1 MLRLQLHSE
10 SRSTGLSSPR
20 KATTGT
26 AVESRGRGL
35 TARRAAAIFIAIQLI
50 GLGLY
55 PAPSILSRDPATMN
69 NPAVR
74 QFFDE
79 LLFWIIGVVII
90 ILPVVLFANAFGPL
104 FDETWADA
112 RDRSK
117 AVRDRNFVA
126 VAAITAT
133 LLAAGAAVFV
143 FSRKPTSS
151 DEIAQLWHA
160 KILLTGRLSLPADP
174 NPEFFGIDNV
184 VDQGRWY
191 SQFPIGGPA
200 LMAVAML
207 FRATW
212 LLNPI
217 LAGLTVVNVYRF
229 ASKAYGQE
237 VARYAAVLSAL
248 CPYLLIMS
256 GSYMNHTMVVF
267 FTTLALSELP
277 VWIDGTGRARVRAA
291 VVIGLSLGAAMTI
304 RPLDAAVVTVVFGCL
319 LVQQAVVQRRIAG
332 LLIAAAAGALPLAGL
347 LIANKLTNGDAL
359 RFGYDVIWG
368 TNHSLGFH
376 NDPLGTAHTPARGLK
391 SVMSALMQLN
401 WSLFGW
407 PIAGLVVVSAALI
420 AIRTLQRWEI
430 VLLAWIEL
438 HLVAYSAFW
447 SEGHFLGPRYLFTL
461 VPAFLILAAR
471 GIVVG
476 VGSVTPRIRRSLIAG
491 LGAAMLGAWVFPRP
505 PFGPVGEARFARP
518 LRAALKLN
526 IDPVVNSL
534 DGKALIFVTEPASL
548 RLARRLWGLGISR
561 PDAIRLVS
569 QKDNCALLDAAV
581 EEATRPGT
589 PGERLARLEQTKTYT
604 PGRIAAADPAFRISD
619 VKSVTPKCLEEST
632 IDSQAGDAVSYGPT
646 LLRNEIGPDGRI
658 AGPIVFASDMN
669 EHNEVLRSRFGDRPW
684 YRLRLPSG
692 TVDRVPRLIPYQT
705 MATSSSPSTTP
716 EARPVSP

>member
-1 MLRLQLHSE
+1 MGSK
-10 SRSTGLSSPR
+10 R
-20 KATTGT
+20 KAATQQI
-26 AVESRGRGL
+26 VEPRPRAL
-35 TARRAAAIFIAIQLI
+35 TARRLAAVVIATQLI

-55 PAPSILSRDPATMN
+55 PAPVILSHDPATMN

-79 LLFWIIGVVII
+79 LLFWVIGVVII
-90 ILPVVLFANAFGPL
+90 IAPVIAFGNAFGPL

-112 RDRSK
+112 RDRLR
-117 AVRDRNFVA
+117 AVSDRTFVAIAA
-126 VAAITAT
+126 VAATV
-133 LLAAGAAVFV
+133 LAAAAAIFV

-184 VDQGRWY
+184 VDHGRWY
-191 SQFPIGGPA
+191 SQFPIGGPV
-200 LMAVAML
+200 LMALAMAL
-207 FRATW
+207 RATW

-217 LAGLTVVNVYRF
+217 LAGLTVINVYRF
-229 ASKAYGQE
+229 ASKAYGQD
-237 VARYAAVLSAL
+237 VGRFAAVLSAL

-267 FTTLALSELP
+267 FTTLALAELP
-277 VWIDGTGRARVRAA
+277 VCIDGTSRERVRAS
-291 VVIGLSLGAAMTI
+291 VVIGFSLGAAMTI
-304 RPLDAAVVTVVFGCL
+304 RPLDAAVVTLVFGCL
-319 LVQQAVVQRRIAG
+319 LLQQAVVQRRVSG
-332 LLIAAAAGALPLAGL
+332 LVIAAAAGAVPLAGL
-347 LIANKLTNGDAL
+347 LIVNKLTNGSPL
-359 RFGYDVIWG
+359 RFGYDIIWG
-368 TNHSLGFH
+368 TNHSLGVH
-376 NDPLGTAHTPARGLK
+376 TDPLGSAHTPVRGLK

-407 PIAGLVVVSAALI
+407 PIAGLVVISAALV
-420 AIRTLQRWEI
+420 AIKTLQRWEI

-438 HLVAYSAFW
+438 HLVAYEAFW

-476 VGSVTPRIRRSLIAG
+476 VGHAPPRVRRSLLAG

-505 PFGPVGEARFARP
+505 PFGPVGEARAARP
-518 LRAALKLN
+518 LRAALKVDV
-526 IDPVVNSL
+526 DPVVGSL
-534 DGKALIFVTEPASL
+534 SGSKALIFVTEPASL

-581 EEATRPGT
+581 EEAKQQGT
-589 PGERLARLEQTKTYT
+589 PSERLARLDK
-604 PGRIAAADPAFRISD
+604 
-619 VKSVTPKCLEEST
+619 VKV
-632 IDSQAGDAVSYGPT
+632 
-646 LLRNEIGPDGRI
+646 
-658 AGPIVFASDMN
+658 
-669 EHNEVLRSRFGDRPW
+669 
-684 YRLRLPSG
+684 
-692 TVDRVPRLIPYQT
+692 
-705 MATSSSPSTTP
+705 
-716 EARPVSP
+716 

>member
-1 MLRLQLHSE
+1 MPA
-10 SRSTGLSSPR
+10 STL
-20 KATTGT
+20 
-26 AVESRGRGL
+26 
-35 TARRAAAIFIAIQLI
+35 RRAAAILIAIQLI

-55 PAPSILSRDPATMN
+55 PAPSILSHDPATMN

-79 LLFWIIGVVII
+79 LLFWVIGVVII
-90 ILPVVLFANAFGPL
+90 IVPVVLFANAFGQL

-112 RDRSK
+112 RDRLRG
-117 AVRDRNFVA
+117 VRDRNFVG

-133 LLAAGAAVFV
+133 VLAAAAAVFV

-184 VDQGRWY
+184 VDHGRWY
-191 SQFPIGGPA
+191 SQFPIGGPVV
-200 LMAVAML
+200 MAIAMM

-229 ASKAYGQE
+229 AGKAYGQD
-237 VARYAAVLSAL
+237 VARFAAVLSAL

-267 FTTLALSELP
+267 FTTFALSELP
-277 VWIDGTGRARVRAA
+277 VWIDGTSRERVRAS

-304 RPLDAAVVTVVFGCL
+304 RPLDAAVVTLVFGCL
-319 LVQQAVVQRRIAG
+319 LLQHAVVQRRFSG
-332 LLIAAAAGALPLAGL
+332 LLITAAAGAVPLAGL
-347 LIANKLTNGDAL
+347 LLANKLTNGDAL

-376 NDPLGTAHTPARGLK
+376 NDPLGAAHTPARGLK

-407 PIAGLVVVSAALI
+407 PIAGLVIVSGALI
-420 AIRTLQRWEI
+420 AIRTLQRWEL

-438 HLVAYSAFW
+438 HLIAYSAFW

-461 VPAFLILAAR
+461 VPAFLVLAAR
-471 GIVVG
+471 GIVAG
-476 VGSVTPRIRRSLIAG
+476 VGNSSGRVRRILISG

-505 PFGPVGEARFARP
+505 PFGPLGEARAARP

-526 IDPVVNSL
+526 IDPVVASL
-534 DGKALIFVTEPASL
+534 DGGKALIFVTEPASL

-569 QKDNCALLDAAV
+569 QKDNCALLDAAL
-581 EEATRPGT
+581 EAAKQPGT
-589 PGERLARLEQTKTYT
+589 ANERLARLDKTKNYT
-604 PGRIAAADPAFRISD
+604 PSRLIAPDPSFRVSD
-619 VKSVTPKCLEEST
+619 MKSVSPKCWEEGV
-632 IDSQAGDAVSYGPT
+632 IDNTAGHAISFGPT
-646 LLRNEIGPDGRI
+646 LLRNEIGPDGHI
-658 AGPIVFASDMN
+658 AGPIVFASDMI

-684 YRLRLPSG
+684 YRLRLPAG
-692 TVDRVPRLIPYQT
+692 TVDRVPRLIPYQDLS
-705 MATSSSPSTTP
+705 TSSSPSKPP